1 LIDMGCE
8 EIRDLLALY
17 AGGESY
23 DHEKTAVEAHVAV
36 CAACAREL
44 DHFREARANLA
55 LLREGT
61 PPAGTFKTLWTNVR
75 AELFPRKAAP
85 RFAWVDDV
93 LRYAAVTMVGI
104 AIGVLIHYADRRDA
118 PVASAPDAA
127 MAPTTV
133 GAPVTHATMEERSI
147 PRFFLRPRPLPAA
160 PPAEFD
166 GNFYLPRVESLPAGA
181 AKDF

>member
-1 LIDMGCE
+1 MGCE

-23 DHEKTAVEAHVAV
+23 ENERVAVEAHVAV

-61 PPAGTFKTLWTNVR
+61 APPGHIKSLWSGVR
-75 AELFPRKAAP
+75 AALFPQKAAA
-85 RFAWVDDV
+85 RAGWLDAS

-104 AIGVLIHYADRRDA
+104 AIGVLIHVAERR
-118 PVASAPDAA
+118 
-127 MAPTTV
+127 
-133 GAPVTHATMEERSI
+133 E
-147 PRFFLRPRPLPAA
+147 A
-160 PPAEFD
+160 PPAASSFTAAGPVNGDSPVQAIHMTPSQPRLFLRTQPRARVELD
-166 GNFYLPRVESLPAGA
+166 ENYYLPRVESMPAGA

>member
-1 LIDMGCE
+1 MGCE

-23 DHEKTAVEAHVAV
+23 DHERTAVEAHVAV

-55 LLREGT
+55 LLREGV

-75 AELFPRKAAP
+75 ADLFPQKAAP
-85 RFAWVDDV
+85 RFAWFDDA
-93 LRYAAVTMVGI
+93 LRYAAVAMVGI
-104 AIGVLIHYADRRDA
+104 AIGVVIHYADRRAA
-118 PVASAPDAA
+118 PVAAAPAA
-127 MAPTTV
+127 TVTTTGV
-133 GAPVTHATMEERSI
+133 GFPAQPATHES
-147 PRFFLRPRPLPAA
+147 PRIFLRPRPMPST

-166 GNFYLPRVESLPAGA
+166 GNFYLPRVESMPAGA

>member
-1 LIDMGCE
+1 MGCE

-23 DHEKTAVEAHVAV
+23 DSEREAVEAHVAV

-55 LLREGT
+55 LLRDGPV
-61 PPAGTFKTLWTNVR
+61 PPAAFKSLWSNVR
-75 AELFPRKAAP
+75 ADLFPQKAAA
-85 RFAWVDDV
+85 RLAWFDAA

-104 AIGVLIHYADRRDA
+104 AIGVVIHYADRRDA
-118 PVASAPDAA
+118 APVAASAPA
-127 MAPTTV
+127 MAPM
-133 GAPVTHATMEERSI
+133 APATQATLGTSNA
-147 PRFFLRPRPLPAA
+147 PRLLLRKPRVSMPV
-160 PPAEFD
+160 AEFE
-166 GNFYLPRVESLPAGA
+166 GNYYLPRVESMPAGA

>member
-1 LIDMGCE
+1 MGCE

-23 DHEKTAVEAHVAV
+23 DNERVAVEAHVAV

-55 LLREGT
+55 LLREGSA
-61 PPAGTFKTLWTNVR
+61 PPGTFKSLWTGVR
-75 AELFPRKAAP
+75 ADLFPQKVAVRAGWLDAS
-85 RFAWVDDV
+85 

-104 AIGVLIHYADRRDA
+104 AIGVLIHVAERR
-118 PVASAPDAA
+118 
-127 MAPTTV
+127 
-133 GAPVTHATMEERSI
+133 E
-147 PRFFLRPRPLPAA
+147 A
-160 PPAEFD
+160 PPASSSMTAVAPVGGTTVQPVHMVPSQPRLFLRTQPRTPAPRVELD
-166 GNFYLPRVESLPAGA
+166 GNYYLPRVESMPAGA

>member
-1 LIDMGCE
+1 MGCE

-23 DHEKTAVEAHVAV
+23 DRDREAVEAHVAV

-55 LLREGT
+55 LLRDGT
-61 PPAGTFKTLWTNVR
+61 VPPATFKTLWSNVR
-75 AELFPRKAAP
+75 ADLFPQKTVHRTAWFDAA
-85 RFAWVDDV
+85 

-104 AIGVLIHYADRRDA
+104 AIGVVIHYADR
-118 PVASAPDAA
+118 PKGSVVATSAPA
-127 MAPTTV
+127 MAPM
-133 GAPVTHATMEERSI
+133 APAQPATLGTND
-147 PRFFLRPRPLPAA
+147 PRLFLRKPRASMPV
-160 PPAEFD
+160 AEFD
-166 GNFYLPRVESLPAGA
+166 GNYYLPRVESMPAGA

>member
-1 LIDMGCE
+1 MGCDE
-8 EIRDLLALY
+8 VRDLLALY

-23 DHEKTAVEAHVAV
+23 DSEREAVEAHVAV

-55 LLREGT
+55 LLRDGPV
-61 PPAGTFKTLWTNVR
+61 PPAVFKTLWSNVR
-75 AELFPRKAAP
+75 ADLFPEKAAN
-85 RFAWVDDV
+85 RIAWFDAA

-118 PVASAPDAA
+118 PVVASSAPSVSP
-127 MAPTTV
+127 MAPAQPANLGVPPRLFLRTKPRT
-133 GAPVTHATMEERSI
+133 SI
-147 PRFFLRPRPLPAA
+147 PA
-160 PPAEFD
+160 AEFD
-166 GNFYLPRVESLPAGA
+166 GSYYLPRVESMPAGA

>member
-1 LIDMGCE
+1 MGCE

-23 DHEKTAVEAHVAV
+23 DHERAEVEAHVAV

-61 PPAGTFKTLWTNVR
+61 PPAGTFKSLWSNVR
-75 AELFPRKAAP
+75 ADLFPRKASS
-85 RFAWVDDV
+85 RFAWFDDA

-104 AIGVLIHYADRRDA
+104 SIGVVIHYADRREN
-118 PVASAPDAA
+118 PVAAAHAPAVG
-127 MAPTTV
+127 PVGT
-133 GAPVTHATMEERSI
+133 GAPVTPATLTPEPNA
-147 PRFFLRPRPLPAA
+147 PRFFLRTRPMPST

-166 GNFYLPRVESLPAGA
+166 GGFYLPRVESMPAGA

>member
-1 LIDMGCE
+1 MGCE

-23 DHEKTAVEAHVAV
+23 ESEREAVEGHVAI

-55 LLREGT
+55 LLRDGPV
-61 PPAGTFKTLWTNVR
+61 PPATFKTLWSNVR
-75 AELFPRKAAP
+75 VDLFPQKAAT
-85 RFAWVDDV
+85 RLAWFDAA

-104 AIGVLIHYADRRDA
+104 AIGVLIHYADRRESS
-118 PVASAPDAA
+118 PITASAPSVTP
-127 MAPTTV
+127 MAP
-133 GAPVTHATMEERSI
+133 AQHATLGS
-147 PRFFLRPRPLPAA
+147 PRFPFRTKPRASMPA
-160 PPAEFD
+160 AEFD
-166 GNFYLPRVESLPAGA
+166 GNYYLPRVESMPAGA

>member
-1 LIDMGCE
+1 MGCE

-23 DHEKTAVEAHVAV
+23 DHEKAQVEAHVAV

-61 PPAGTFKTLWTNVR
+61 PPAGTFKTLWSNVR
-75 AELFPRKAAP
+75 ADLFPRKAAP
-85 RFAWVDDV
+85 RFAWFDDV

-104 AIGVLIHYADRRDA
+104 AIGVLIHYADRKEA
-118 PVASAPDAA
+118 PVASSPEAAVTPAGMAAPATHA
-127 MAPTTV
+127 TLSPEPRFFPRFRTAPTT
-133 GAPVTHATMEERSI
+133 
-147 PRFFLRPRPLPAA
+147 

-166 GNFYLPRVESLPAGA
+166 GNFYLPRVESMPAGA